1 MYKVVGD
8 SSTEVDQSF
17 LDLYPTTIVPFK
29 LYLDGVEYVDDSNL
43 DVDQFVETMKKSQ
56 DLPKSACPSPND
68 FLEQFEGEEVE
79 IYIVTISSKLS
90 GTYNSAMVAKQL
102 YESEN
107 PGKKF
112 IHIFDSLGAA
122 AGETL
127 VTRMIHEFKKQNLV
141 KDELVSEVSRFISDM
156 SVMFISESLDNLI
169 KNGRISKWKGLI
181 ASTLNILPI
190 MGADENG
197 EIKLVEKVRNSNK
210 AYVRLIE
217 IMQDGIVKNGKKIV
231 AITHVGNWERANQIK
246 EEISKISHV
255 DEIINL
261 KCAGLSSLYADKKG
275 IIVAF

>member
-68 FLEQFEGEEVE
+68 FLEQFEGEEEEV
-79 IYIVTISSKLS
+79 YIVTISSKLS

-127 VTRMIHEFKKQNLV
+127 VTRMIHEFKKQNLA
-141 KDELVSEVSRFISDM
+141 KDELVEEVSRFIGDM
-156 SVMFISESLDNLI
+156 SVLFISESLDNLI

-210 AYVRLIE
+210 AYVRMIE
-217 IMQDGIVKNGKKIV
+217 IMQDDIVKKGKKIV
-231 AITHVGNWERANQIK
+231 SITHVGNWERANQIK
-246 EEISKISHV
+246 EEISKISSV
-255 DEIINL
+255 EEIINL

>member
-29 LYLDGVEYVDDSNL
+29 LYLDGVEYVDDRNL

-68 FLEQFEGEEVE
+68 FLEQFEGEEDE

-127 VTRMIHEFKKQNLV
+127 VTRMIHEFKRQNLV
-141 KDELVSEVSRFISDM
+141 REELVTEMTRFISDM
-156 SVMFISESLDNLI
+156 SVLFISESLDNLI

-190 MGADENG
+190 MGSDENG

-210 AYVRLIE
+210 AYNRMIE
-217 IMQDGIVKNGKKIV
+217 IMQDEIVKKGKKIV
-231 AITHVGNWERANQIK
+231 AVTHVGNLERANQIK
-246 EEISKISHV
+246 EEISKIPSV
-255 DEIINL
+255 EEIINL

>member
-68 FLEQFEGEEVE
+68 FLEQFEGEEEE

-190 MGADENG
+190 MGADESG

-217 IMQDGIVKNGKKIV
+217 IMQDEIVKNGKKIV

>member
-17 LDLYPTTIVPFK
+17 LELYPTTIVPFK
-29 LYLDGVEYVDDSNL
+29 LYLDGIEYVDDSNL

-68 FLEQFEGEEVE
+68 FLEQFEGEEEEV
-79 IYIVTISSKLS
+79 YIVTISSKLS

-127 VTRMIHEFKKQNLV
+127 VTRMIHEYKKQNLV
-141 KDELVSEVSRFISDM
+141 KDELVAEVTRFISDM
-156 SVMFISESLDNLI
+156 SVLFISESLDNLI

-190 MGADENG
+190 MGNDENG

-210 AYVRLIE
+210 AYIRMIE
-217 IMQDGIVKNGKKIV
+217 IMQDEIVKKGKKIV

-246 EEISKISHV
+246 EEISKISNV
-255 DEIINL
+255 EEIINL

-275 IIVAF
+275 IVVAF

>member
-29 LYLDGVEYVDDSNL
+29 LYLDGIEYVDDQNL
-43 DVDQFVETMKKSQ
+43 DVDQFVERMKKSQ

-68 FLEQFEGEEVE
+68 FLEQFEGEEEEV
-79 IYIVTISSKLS
+79 YIVTISSKLS

-127 VTRMIHEFKKQNLV
+127 VARMIHEFKKQNLA
-141 KDELVSEVSRFISDM
+141 KDELVAEVSRFIGEM
-156 SVMFISESLDNLI
+156 SVLFISESLDNLI

-190 MGADENG
+190 MGADGYG

-210 AYVRLIE
+210 AYIRLIE
-217 IMQDGIVKNGKKIV
+217 IMQDEIVKKGKKIV
-231 AITHVGNWERANQIK
+231 TVTHVGNWERANQIK
-246 EEISKISHV
+246 EKISLIPNV

>member
-17 LDLYPTTIVPFK
+17 LDMYPTTIVPFK
-29 LYLDGVEYVDDSNL
+29 LYLDGIEYVDDSNL
-43 DVDQFVETMKKSQ
+43 DVDQFVDTMKKSQ
-56 DLPKSACPSPND
+56 DLPKSACPSPSD
-68 FLEQFEGEEVE
+68 FLEQFEGEEEE

-90 GTYNSAMVAKQL
+90 GTYNSALVAKQL

-141 KDELVSEVSRFISDM
+141 KEELVTEVSRFISDM

-210 AYVRLIE
+210 AYNRMIE
-217 IMQDGIVKNGKKIV
+217 IMQNDIIKKGKKIV

-246 EEISKISHV
+246 EEIMKKTNV
-255 DEIINL
+255 EEIINL

-275 IIVAF
+275 VIVAF

>member
-17 LDLYPTTIVPFK
+17 LELYPTTIVPFK

-68 FLEQFEGEEVE
+68 FLEQFDGEEEE

-141 KDELVSEVSRFISDM
+141 KEELVAEVTRFISEM
-156 SVMFISESLDNLI
+156 SVLFISESLDNLI

-190 MGADENG
+190 MGADGNG

-210 AYVRLIE
+210 AYIRLIE
-217 IMQDGIVKNGKKIV
+217 IIQDEIEKKGKKIV
-231 AITHVGNWERANQIK
+231 AIAHVGNWERANQIK
-246 EEISKISHV
+246 DEITKISSV
-255 DEIINL
+255 EEVINM

>member
-68 FLEQFEGEEVE
+68 FLEQFDGEEEE

-141 KDELVSEVSRFISDM
+141 KDELVAEVTRFISDM

-181 ASTLNILPI
+181 ATTLNILPI

-210 AYVRLIE
+210 AYIRMIE
-217 IMQDGIVKNGKKIV
+217 LMQEEIIKKGKKIV

-246 EEISKISHV
+246 DEISNISNV
-255 DEIINL
+255 EEVMNM